1 MISYQEATL
10 QAISIHEVGNQ
21 ANGGQLYTSLAPV
34 NTALFDIDDIL
45 IQYFLKPFK
54 QPEFW
59 RFTSSNSTPEHNQI
73 YHYVQHIFNNPDQ
86 LHEQSILIAKH
97 LFEST
102 QHPNIKDGDV
112 YVCYFKQLHL
122 EDRYEDAV
130 GIFKSEERE
139 WFLKTERKGKQYELA
154 KEFGIDINRLD
165 KGCIIFNQSADTG
178 YKVAIVDK
186 SGRGGQEASFW
197 KDDFLRVTPFH
208 DAYHRTSHVMQ
219 VAQAYVTK
227 QLGEEFEVTKA
238 DQIDLLNRSVTYF
251 KQNETFDMGNF
262 AQTVFEDNQVVAS
275 FQKFTDR
282 FQDETDITI
291 ENHFDINAQ
300 AVKKQSKIFKSVI
313 KLDKNFHIYVHGNRN
328 LIERGE
334 DEQGRKFYKL
344 YFNDEE

>member
-86 LHEQSILIAKH
+86 LHEESILIAKH

-122 EDRYEDAV
+122 ED
-130 GIFKSEERE
+130 
-139 WFLKTERKGKQYELA
+139 
-154 KEFGIDINRLD
+154 
-165 KGCIIFNQSADTG
+165 IIFNQSPETG

-300 AVKKQSKIFKSVI
+300 AVKKQSRIFKSVI